1 MSPDVLLLLDRDELN
16 APAPWDPQP
25 WSQPDP
31 GAERKTARILIV
43 DDDSVVRALLQ
54 RLLTN
59 AGYSVT
65 TAAHGAE
72 ALDAVLQAQ
81 EPVDL
86 AITDIRMPHMDGWE
100 LGRRLSHHWPGLP
113 ILYLSGF
120 TSEISRFSPARTP
133 ASGFLPK
140 PFDPDELLRRVALL
154 LE

>member
-1 MSPDVLLLLDRDELN
+1 MSPDVLLLLDSDELN
-16 APAPWDPQP
+16 PPAPWEPEPWAQP
-25 WSQPDP
+25 KPVP
-31 GAERKTARILIV
+31 EPRTARILIV

-54 RLLTN
+54 RVLTN
-59 AGYSVT
+59 AGYTVT

-72 ALDAVLQAQ
+72 ALEAVLGAGQTI
-81 EPVDL
+81 DL

-100 LGRRLSHHWPGLP
+100 LGRRLSHHRPGLP

-120 TSEISRFSPARTP
+120 TSELSRFSPAGTQ
-133 ASGFLPK
+133 AAGFLSK